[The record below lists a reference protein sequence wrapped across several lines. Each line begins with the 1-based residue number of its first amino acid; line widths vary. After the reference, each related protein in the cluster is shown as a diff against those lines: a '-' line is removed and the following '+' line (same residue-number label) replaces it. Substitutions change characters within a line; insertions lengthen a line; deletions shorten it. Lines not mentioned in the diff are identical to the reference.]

1 MSRTL
6 YVIGTSGFAKEV
18 AQLAHDINEAG
29 PRRWQAIEYLAE
41 HEADIGRPMPFGAVT
56 ATDAVLAGL
65 ATEADVAI
73 GIGRPGVRRAIAAR
87 LRALPRVGLPNLV
100 HPHAAVHTD
109 YVRLGVGNVITRG
122 VVFTCDIRVGD
133 FNVFNLNS
141 TLGHD
146 AVVGSY
152 NVVNPGC
159 NLSGGI
165 TLGDACLLG
174 TGSQVLEGLGIASES
189 VIGAGA
195 LVARSIDTAGV
206 YVGVPARPIK

>member
-29 PRRWQAIEYLAE
+29 PRRWHAIEYLAE
-41 HEADIGRPMPFGAVT
+41 HDGDIGRPMPFGAVT
-56 ATDAVLAGL
+56 ATDAVLASL
-65 ATEADVAI
+65 ETEVDVAI
-73 GIGRPGVRRAIAAR
+73 GIGRPGTRRAIAAR

-100 HPHAAVHTD
+100 HPQAAVHPAH
-109 YVRLGVGNVITRG
+109 VRLGVGNVITRG
-122 VVFTCDIRVGD
+122 VVFTCDIEIGD

-146 AVVGSY
+146 AVVGSF

-165 TLGDACLLG
+165 TLGDGCLLG
-174 TGSQVLEGLGIASES
+174 TGCQVLEGLRITSDT
-189 VIGAGA
+189 VVGAGA
-195 LVARSIDTAGV
+195 VVAKSIDTAGV
-206 YVGVPARPIK
+206 YVGVPARLLK

>member
-18 AQLAHDINEAG
+18 GQLAHDINAAG
-29 PRRWQAIEYLAE
+29 LQRWRAIEYLAE
-41 HEADIGRPMPFGAVT
+41 HESEIGRPMPFGEVT

-73 GIGRPGVRRAIAAR
+73 GIGRPATRRAIAAR
-87 LRALPRVGLPNLV
+87 LRVMPRVGLPNLV
-100 HPHAAVHTD
+100 HPQAAVNLAH
-109 YVRLGVGNVITRG
+109 VRLGVGNVVTRG
-122 VVFTCDIRVGD
+122 VVLTCDIEIGD

-141 TLGHD
+141 TVGHD
-146 AVVGSY
+146 AVIGSF

-174 TGSQVLEGLGIASES
+174 TGCQVLEGLRVASES
-189 VIGAGA
+189 VVGAGA
-195 LVARSIDTAGV
+195 VVTRSIDAAGM
-206 YVGVPARPIK
+206 YVGVPARLMT